1 MKRLV
6 PNIREYPGLHKL
18 IIKLFIIGS
27 VLISFDSCT
36 DRVPETPNILFI
48 AVDDMRTDLGCY
60 GNKDIITPNIDQ
72 LAESGLLFNNAYC
85 QQAVCNASRA
95 SLLTGMRPDAIK
107 VWDLK
112 THFRTAAPDIVTL
125 PEYFKNN
132 GYRVEGMGKIFHGSL
147 KDPQSW
153 SYPKKDPK
161 GHSLYPD
168 TAMKRLE
175 ERRNAL
181 RAMGVPENQIGG
193 KYRGLGVMSVDEPDN
208 KRYDGALTDLAIE
221 TLRELDGPFFLAVGY
236 HRPHLPFVAPKK
248 YFDMYDRD
256 KIPLAP
262 NPFLPEGSP
271 EIAMNT
277 MYELR
282 AYEDFAITP
291 TPFDGSLTLEQRRRL
306 KHGYYSSV
314 SFVDAQVGR
323 LMEALEENDLY
334 ENTIVILWG
343 DHGWKLGEHNSW
355 GKMTNY
361 ENDTH
366 VPLII
371 RVPWMKGKGVK
382 TDAFVEFVDIYP
394 SLCELAGLKV
404 PEHLEGLSFVPL
416 IEQPAREWKAA
427 AFSQY
432 MRWQNPEQPW
442 KTAVFSQYMRRH
454 EGKSFMGYSIRTKMY
469 RYVKWKNMDN
479 GKVVARELF
488 DHETDPQENKNIA
501 DLPGNEEI
509 VKKLSEQL
517 NEGWKGALPKD
528 KKK

>member
-1 MKRLV
+1 MRIPTARK
-6 PNIREYPGLHKL
+6 YL
-18 IIKLFIIGS
+18 IMT
-27 VLISFDSCT
+27 ISSLLAFLYNSCSEKI
-36 DRVPETPNILFI
+36 PENPNILFI

-60 GNKDIITPNIDQ
+60 GSKDIITPNINL
-72 LAESGLLFNNAYC
+72 LAESGLMFNNAYC
-85 QQAVCNASRA
+85 QQAVCNPSRA

-112 THFRTAAPDIVTL
+112 THFRTARPDLVTL

-132 GYRVEGMGKIFHGSL
+132 GYQVEGMGKIFHGGRMN
-147 KDPQSW
+147 DPQSW
-153 SYPKKDPK
+153 SNPKREPV

-168 TAMKRLE
+168 TAMKRLQQ
-175 ERRNAL
+175 RRDSLVAN
-181 RAMGVPENQIGG
+181 GIPGEQIGG

-208 KRYDGALTDLAIE
+208 KRFDGALTDLAVS
-221 TLRELDGPFFLAVGY
+221 TMAELEEPFFLAVGY
-236 HRPHLPFVAPKK
+236 IRPHLPFVAPKK
-248 YFDMYDRD
+248 YFDLYKRD
-256 KIPLAP
+256 EIPLAP
-262 NPFLPEGSP
+262 NPFLPDGSP

-282 AYEDFAITP
+282 AYEDFANTP
-291 TPFDGSLTLEQRRRL
+291 TPFNGSLTLEQRRRL
-306 KHGYYSSV
+306 KHGYYACV

-323 LMEALEENDLY
+323 LMESLHEKWLY

-371 RVPWMKGKGVK
+371 RVPWMKQKIMK

-394 SLCELAGLKV
+394 SLCELAGLPV

-416 IEQPAREWKAA
+416 IEKPSREWKAA

-432 MRWQNPEQPW
+432 KRWHNPEQPW
-442 KTAVFSQYMRRH
+442 KTAVFSQYMRKH
-454 EGKSFMGYSIRTKMY
+454 KGESFMGYSMRTK
-469 RYVKWKNMDN
+469 RYKYVEWKNIDN
-479 GKVVARELF
+479 GELVARELF
-488 DHETDPQENKNIA
+488 DHETDPQENINIE
-501 DLPGNEEI
+501 DLPGNKGI
-509 VKKLSEQL
+509 VKKLSVQL
-517 NEGWKGALPKD
+517 NKGWKGALPR
-528 KKK
+528 